1 MFTMCPQRG
10 HDAALRA
17 RGYIGGCPPGLSRP
31 VAGLRTAGLS
41 TAGPPCCNCAGE
53 RNLARASDISCL
65 PPPSLG
71 RARASTK
78 PASQRGPCRMRLR
91 TPFAICPARQGQ
103 ESRRS
108 FGCPVSFPSPHSR
121 SLLSA
126 GGCACAA
133 TGIEGGGFA
142 VTEPP
147 VEGEL
152 TLRSNNGGNTSL
164 SCFTGHITCASP
176 CVSTTKH
183 AVLRRAESP
192 RPSLP
197 RITPRNAT

>member
-91 TPFAICPARQGQ
+91 TPFCNLSG
-103 ESRRS
+103 
-108 FGCPVSFPSPHSR
+108 
-121 SLLSA
+121 SA
-126 GGCACAA
+126 GA
-133 TGIEGGGFA
+133 GITSQLLTSGLIPK
-142 VTEPP
+142 PP
-147 VEGEL
+147 FQISTVRWG
-152 TLRSNNGGNTSL
+152 LRL
-164 SCFTGHITCASP
+164 CGHGY
-176 CVSTTKH
+176 
-183 AVLRRAESP
+183 
-192 RPSLP
+192 
-197 RITPRNAT
+197 